1 MNMKTLWGLPT
12 ALNFARI
19 CVVVIAAVA
28 LQARC
33 AEGTEMKTL
42 VEGNTAFAL
51 QLYGKLRSAEGNLAL
66 SPYSISSALAMT
78 YAGARG
84 QTAQQMEQALHFD
97 QSKTDLHALFGR
109 LDKVLKAAQGSN
121 ELNIA
126 NSLWPQKKYPFR
138 EEFLNLLRKNYGATV
153 TPLNY
158 EREAEQA
165 RMTINQWVDDKTRH
179 KIAEIIAPRV
189 LDELTRMVLVNAI
202 YFKGT
207 WAAPFPEF
215 ATQPDKFYT
224 KPDTTITAPF
234 MHKHGRF
241 SYGENDQLQLIALP
255 YAGRQLEM
263 LVLLPRSRDGIGQ
276 LEDSL
281 TAASLSAWTS
291 GMRDQQVAVTLPK
304 FKMSS
309 GFNLAKTLAAL
320 GMKDAFDMDRAD
332 FSGMDGKSHWLYISA
347 VLHKAYIDVNEQG
360 TEAAA
365 ATAVIQTLGA
375 APRPAEPPR
384 VFRAD
389 HPFLFLIRDSMTG
402 SILFMGRV
410 AQPGG
415 D

>member
-1 MNMKTLWGLPT
+1 MNMKTLWGMPT

-19 CVVVIAAVA
+19 CVVVIAAVS
-28 LQARC
+28 LQARS

-51 QLYGKLRSAEGNLAL
+51 QLYGNLRSTEGNLAL

-78 YAGARG
+78 CAGAHG
-84 QTAQQMEQALHFD
+84 ETARQMEQALHFD
-97 QSKTDLHALFGR
+97 QSQTDLHVLFGR
-109 LDKVLKAAQGSN
+109 LDKALKAAQGDN

-138 EEFLNLLRKNYGATV
+138 QEFLNLLRKDYGATV

-165 RMTINQWVDDKTRH
+165 RVTINRWVDDKTRH
-179 KIAEIIAPRV
+179 KIAEIIGPGV
-189 LDELTRMVLVNAI
+189 LDDLTRMVLVNAI

-207 WAAPFPEF
+207 WATPFPKS
-215 ATQPDKFYT
+215 ATRPDRFYT
-224 KPDTTITAPF
+224 KPDTTITVPF
-234 MHKHGRF
+234 MNKVGQF
-241 SYGENDQLQLIALP
+241 SYGENDQLQLLALP

-263 LVLLPRSRDGIGQ
+263 IILLPRSRDGIGQ
-276 LEDSL
+276 LEKGL
-281 TAASLSAWTS
+281 TTASLSAWTS
-291 GMRDQQVAVTLPK
+291 GMRNQQVEVALPK

-309 GFNLAKTLAAL
+309 GFNLAKALAAL
-320 GMKDAFDMDRAD
+320 GVKDAFDSERAD
-332 FSGMDGKSHWLYISA
+332 FSGMDGRPHWLYLSA
-347 VLHKAYIDVNEQG
+347 VLHKAYIDVNEKG

-365 ATAVIQTLGA
+365 ATAVVMEARGV
-375 APRPAEPPR
+375 APPAEPPR
-384 VFRAD
+384 EFRAD
-389 HPFLFLIRDSMTG
+389 HPFLFLIRDSTTG

-410 AQPGG
+410 SHPGS

>member
-1 MNMKTLWGLPT
+1 MKTLREMT
-12 ALNFARI
+12 MKYNFART
-19 CVVVIAAVA
+19 CAVVIAAVV
-28 LQARC
+28 LQARA

-51 QLYGKLRSAEGNLAL
+51 QLYGKLRSTDGNLAL

-84 QTAQQMEQALHFD
+84 ETARQMEQTLHFD
-97 QSKTDLHALFGR
+97 QSQTDLHPLFGR
-109 LDKVLKAAQGSN
+109 LDAALKAAQGSN

-126 NSLWPQKKYPFR
+126 NSLWPQEKYPFR
-138 EEFLNLLRKNYGATV
+138 EEFLNLLKKDYGATV

-165 RMTINQWVDDKTRH
+165 RVKINQWVDDKTRH
-179 KIAEIIAPRV
+179 KIAEIIGPRV
-189 LDELTRMVLVNAI
+189 LNELTRMVLVNAI

-207 WAAPFPEF
+207 WATPFPES
-215 ATQPDKFYT
+215 ATHPDKFYA
-224 KPDTTITAPF
+224 KPDTSVTVPF
-234 MHKHGRF
+234 MHKRGSF
-241 SYGENDQLQLIALP
+241 SYAENDQLQLIALP

-276 LEDSL
+276 LENCL

-291 GMRDQQVAVTLPK
+291 GMRDQPVNVALPK

-309 GFNLAKTLAAL
+309 GFGLGETLQAL
-320 GMKDAFDMDRAD
+320 GMKDAFDKDRAD
-332 FSGMDGKSHWLYISA
+332 FSGMDGRPHWLYISA
-347 VLHKAYIDVNEQG
+347 VLHKAYIDVNEKG

-365 ATAVIQTLGA
+365 ATAVVFA
-375 APRPAEPPR
+375 DSAPHPVEPPR
-384 VFRAD
+384 EFRAD
-389 HPFLFLIRDSMTG
+389 HPFLFLIRDSTTG

-410 AQPGG
+410 AKPG

>member
-1 MNMKTLWGLPT
+1 MNMKTLWGPPT
-12 ALNFARI
+12 ALDFART
-19 CVVVIAAVA
+19 CVVVITAVT
-28 LQARC
+28 LQPHS

-51 QLYGKLRSAEGNLAL
+51 QLYGTLRSTEGNLAL

-84 QTAQQMEQALHFD
+84 QTARQMEQTLHFD
-97 QSKTDLHALFGR
+97 QNRIDLHPLYGR
-109 LDKVLKAAQGSN
+109 LDTALKAAQGSN

-126 NSLWPQKKYPFR
+126 NSLWPQEKYPFR
-138 EEFLNLLRKNYGATV
+138 REFLSLLKKDYGATV
-153 TPLNY
+153 TQLDY
-158 EREAEQA
+158 EKGAEQA
-165 RMTINQWVDDKTRH
+165 RATINQWVDDQTQH
-179 KIAEIIAPRV
+179 KITEIIGPGV
-189 LDELTRMVLVNAI
+189 LTDLTRMVLVNAI

-215 ATQPDKFYT
+215 ETQPDKFYT
-224 KPDTTITAPF
+224 KSDTSVTVPF
-234 MHKHGRF
+234 MHKRGQF
-241 SYGENDQLQLIALP
+241 GYGENDQLQLIALP
-255 YAGRQLEM
+255 YAGRKLEM

-276 LEDSL
+276 LEKGL
-281 TAASLSAWTS
+281 TTASLSAWTS

-347 VLHKAYIDVNEQG
+347 VLHKAYIDVNEKG

-365 ATAVIQTLGA
+365 ATAVVQTLGA

-384 VFRAD
+384 EFRAD
-389 HPFLFLIRDSMTG
+389 HPFLFLIRDSTTG

-410 AQPGG
+410 SHPGN

>member
-1 MNMKTLWGLPT
+1 MNMKTLWEMTMP
-12 ALNFARI
+12 LNFARI

-28 LQARC
+28 LQAR
-33 AEGTEMKTL
+33 ASEGTEMKQL

-51 QLYGKLRSAEGNLAL
+51 QLYGKLRPTEGNLVL

-84 QTAQQMEQALHFD
+84 ETARQMEQTLHFG

-109 LDKVLKAAQGSN
+109 LETALKAAQGSN

-126 NSLWPQKKYPFR
+126 NSLWPQEKYPFR
-138 EEFLNLLRKNYGATV
+138 QEFLSLLRKDYGATV

-165 RMTINQWVDDKTRH
+165 RVTINQWVDDKTRH
-179 KIAEIIAPRV
+179 KIAEIIGPRV
-189 LDELTRMVLVNAI
+189 LNELTRMVLVNAI

-207 WAAPFPEF
+207 WATPFPES
-215 ATQPDKFYT
+215 ATRPDKFYA
-224 KPDTTITAPF
+224 KPDTTVTVPF
-234 MHKHGRF
+234 MHKRGHF

-255 YAGRQLEM
+255 YVGRQLEM
-263 LVLLPRSRDGIGQ
+263 LILLPRSRDGIRQ
-276 LEDSL
+276 LENSL
-281 TAASLSAWTS
+281 TVASLSAWTS
-291 GMRDQQVAVTLPK
+291 GMRNQQVDVALPK

-309 GFNLAKTLAAL
+309 GFMLAQVLAAL
-320 GMKDAFDMDRAD
+320 GVKDAFDPERAD
-332 FSGMDGKSHWLYISA
+332 FSGMDGRSHWLYVSA
-347 VLHKAYIDVNEQG
+347 VLHKAYIDVNEKG

-365 ATAVIQTLGA
+365 ATAVVMMARGA
-375 APRPAEPPR
+375 ARPVEPPR
-384 VFRAD
+384 EFRAD
-389 HPFLFLIRDSMTG
+389 HPFLFLIRDSTTG

-410 AQPGG
+410 AKPG

>member
-1 MNMKTLWGLPT
+1 MTMPR
-12 ALNFARI
+12 NFART
-19 CVVVIAAVA
+19 CVVVIAAVI
-28 LQARC
+28 LQARS

-51 QLYGKLRSAEGNLAL
+51 QLYGTLRSAEGNLAL

-84 QTAQQMEQALHFD
+84 QTARQMEQTLHFD
-97 QSKTDLHALFGR
+97 QKQTDLHALFGR
-109 LDKVLKAAQGSN
+109 LDSALKTAQGSK

-126 NSLWPQKKYPFR
+126 NSLWPQEKYPFR
-138 EEFLNLLRKNYGATV
+138 EEFLSLLRKNYGATV
-153 TPLNY
+153 TPLHY
-158 EREAEQA
+158 ERETERA
-165 RMTINQWVDDKTRH
+165 RVTINQWVDDKTQH
-179 KIAEIIAPRV
+179 KIAEIIGPRV
-189 LDELTRMVLVNAI
+189 LNDLTRMVLVNAI

-207 WAAPFPEF
+207 WATPFPEF
-215 ATQPDKFYT
+215 ATQPDRFFT
-224 KPDTTITAPF
+224 KPDTTVTVPF
-234 MHKHGRF
+234 MHKRGRF
-241 SYGENDQLQLIALP
+241 SYGENDQLQLIAMP
-255 YAGRQLEM
+255 YAGGQLKM
-263 LVLLPRSRDGIGQ
+263 IILLPRSRDGIGQ
-276 LEDSL
+276 LEKSL
-281 TAASLSAWTS
+281 TAANLSAWTS
-291 GMRDQQVAVTLPK
+291 GMQDQQVDVALPK

-347 VLHKAYIDVNEQG
+347 VLHKAYVDVNEKG

-365 ATAVIQTLGA
+365 ATAVVMMARGM
-375 APRPAEPPR
+375 APPAEPPR

-389 HPFLFLIRDSMTG
+389 HPFLFLIRDSTTG

-410 AQPGG
+410 SQPGS

>member
-1 MNMKTLWGLPT
+1 M
-12 ALNFARI
+12 
-19 CVVVIAAVA
+19 IAAVN
-28 LQARC
+28 LQAYS

-51 QLYGKLRSAEGNLAL
+51 QLYGTLRSTEGNLAL

-84 QTAQQMEQALHFD
+84 QTARQMEQTLHFN
-97 QSKTDLHALFGR
+97 QRQTDLHPLFAQLDTALM
-109 LDKVLKAAQGSN
+109 AAQGSN

-126 NSLWPQKKYPFR
+126 NSIWPQEKYPFR
-138 EEFLNLLRKNYGATV
+138 QEFLSLLKKDYGATV

-158 EREAEQA
+158 EGGAEQA
-165 RMTINQWVDDKTRH
+165 RVTINQWVDDKTRH
-179 KIAEIIAPRV
+179 KIAEIIGPGV
-189 LDELTRMVLVNAI
+189 LTDLTRMVLVNAI

-207 WAAPFPEF
+207 WASPFAES
-215 ATQPDKFYT
+215 ATRPDKFYT
-224 KPDTTITAPF
+224 KPDTTLSVPF
-234 MHKHGRF
+234 MHKRGRF

-255 YAGRQLEM
+255 YAGRQLDM
-263 LVLLPRSRDGIGQ
+263 IILLPRSRDGIGQ
-276 LEDSL
+276 LEKSL
-281 TAASLSAWTS
+281 TVTSLSAWTS
-291 GMRDQQVAVTLPK
+291 EMRDQQVDAALPK

-320 GMKDAFDMDRAD
+320 GMTDAFDMDKAD

-347 VLHKAYIDVNEQG
+347 VLHKAYIDVNEKG

-365 ATAVIQTLGA
+365 ATAVVMIARGI
-375 APRPAEPPR
+375 APPAEPPR

-389 HPFLFLIRDSMTG
+389 HPFLFLIRDSTTG

-410 AQPGG
+410 AQPGS